1 MTGLPLLGAGRE
13 ADVYALDAHR
23 ALRRYRAGGDV
34 RPEAEVMA
42 YLRERGY
49 PVPEVFRAEGPEL
62 ELARLNGPTLT
73 RAFMNGAGDAR
84 WVAGL
89 LAELH
94 RRLHALPA
102 RHSTDPADRVLHLDL
117 HPENV
122 VLTADGPVVIDWRN
136 ATDGPPALDRAVSTV
151 IIAESAVDPT
161 SPLAGPARAVL
172 PAYLAESG
180 PPAMLDEAAAR
191 RGRGGTVDVET
202 LRRAVALIRTVADRP

>member
-1 MTGLPLLGAGRE
+1 M
-13 ADVYALDAHR
+13 YALDAHR

-42 YLRERGY
+42 YLRGHGY

-62 ELARLNGPTLT
+62 VLTRLTGPTLT
-73 RAFMNGAGDAR
+73 AAFLAGTVDVR
-84 WVAGL
+84 WVARV
-89 LAELH
+89 LADLH

-102 RHSTDPADRVLHLDL
+102 RRSADPADRILHLDL

-136 ATDGPPALDRAVSTV
+136 AAEGPPALDRAVSAV
-151 IIAESAVDPT
+151 IMAESAVDPA
-161 SPLAGPARAVL
+161 SPLAGPARVAL

-180 PPAMLDEAAAR
+180 PPTMLDEAAAL
-191 RGRGGTVDVET
+191 RGRGGTVDAET
-202 LRRAVALIRTVADRP
+202 LRRAVALIRTVAGR